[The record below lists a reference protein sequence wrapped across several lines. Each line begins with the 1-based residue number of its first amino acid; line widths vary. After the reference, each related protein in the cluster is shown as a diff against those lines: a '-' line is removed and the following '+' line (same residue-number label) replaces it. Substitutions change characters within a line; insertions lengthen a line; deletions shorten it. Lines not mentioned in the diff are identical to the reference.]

1 MVEQS
6 SSCDVS
12 QRATTSLIVVINNQA
27 CALIDGLCTFVICE
41 ILHLECLFSWT
52 KKNDGDVQ
60 YICVFLIS

>member
-41 ILHLECLFSWT
+41 ILHLECLFSWI
-52 KKNDGDVQ
+52 KKK
-60 YICVFLIS
+60 